1 MAEKINARVASK
13 ADLQKMLQQR
23 RITIKS
29 PQCRKGKWTIRA
41 MKKGKRSNHKPKP
54 FQFAYDYEV
63 VRSDMCWA
71 DFACRAID
79 NFDNL
84 AVKLTRGFREE
95 LHRDN
100 LDVDEDEHKC
110 SSPPSLKRQ
119 SMRLLGGVS
128 EYVSL
133 EDVQVQLKRAKL
145 DERARIVREME
156 KKSEIGVGCFEIV
169 PHHISQC
176 MSCTTSAKHL
186 AADHGIISDKLVVR
200 RYGNNLVKHQLL
212 LT

>member
-54 FQFAYDYEV
+54 FQFAYDYEEEV

-156 KKSEIGVGCFEIV
+156 KRKR
-169 PHHISQC
+169 
-176 MSCTTSAKHL
+176 
-186 AADHGIISDKLVVR
+186 DW
-200 RYGNNLVKHQLL
+200 YGELEVY
-212 LT
+212 TAGMDPD